1 MPSFR
6 VVTVKDDLTGR
17 YVAQLYR
24 PADAP
29 EPVSVT
35 RQSFASP
42 QTAVSALLASLEPHF
57 LDPLLVPDP

>member
-6 VVTVKDDLTGR
+6 VVTIQDQSTGR

-29 EPVSVT
+29 EPLSVT
-35 RQSFASP
+35 RKSFASP
-42 QTAVSALLASLEPHF
+42 QVAVSALLASLEPHF
-57 LDPLLVPDP
+57 ADPLITSG

>member
-29 EPVSVT
+29 EPLSVSK
-35 RQSFASP
+35 QSFASP
-42 QTAVSALLASLEPHF
+42 QVALGALLASLEPHF
-57 LDPLLVPDP
+57 LSPLLIPER